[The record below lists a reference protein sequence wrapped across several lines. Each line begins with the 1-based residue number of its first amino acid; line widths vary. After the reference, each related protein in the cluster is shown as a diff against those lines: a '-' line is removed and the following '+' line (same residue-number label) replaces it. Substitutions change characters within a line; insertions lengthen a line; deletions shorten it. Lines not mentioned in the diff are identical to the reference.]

1 MLTLPFPDAASPV
14 AMNAAVPPAL
24 MLLDTFF
31 VLSTDDVERLL
42 DEPQLSSIF
51 PSGVLPAASAPSA
64 PLASPSAP
72 TAPLAAAY
80 PRKADTRA
88 SPPEFAAALT

>member
-51 PSGVLPAASAPSA
+51 ASGVFPAASV

-72 TAPLAAAY
+72 NSAARGGISAQ
-80 PRKADTRA
+80 
-88 SPPEFAAALT
+88 S